1 MPSHFHTQSN
11 ILVKIKL
18 TDQFLATE
26 NSLTPDGQQK
36 ISGYVIMMK
45 VTFNLNFPQWVMFDF
60 CGF

>member
-36 ISGYVIMMK
+36 ISEYVIMMK
-45 VTFNLNFPQWVMFDF
+45 IAFNLHFPQ
-60 CGF
+60 